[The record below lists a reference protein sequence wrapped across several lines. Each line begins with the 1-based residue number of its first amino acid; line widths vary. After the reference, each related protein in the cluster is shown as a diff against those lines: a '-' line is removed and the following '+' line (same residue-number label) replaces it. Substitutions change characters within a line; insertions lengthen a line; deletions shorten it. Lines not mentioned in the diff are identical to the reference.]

1 MITWNFI
8 KQEGVLCVPLLE
20 RLERGFVE
28 QIFLRDVV
36 IIQVNE
42 AYKGCLQ
49 GS

>member
-20 RLERGFVE
+20 RLEGGCGAD
-28 QIFLRDVV
+28 FLRDVV